1 MNSQRA
7 VKSTRLKPSARHVT
21 KSAVLLTREKRVQ
34 GAVKIIR
41 GCKGIGHDSCEDSVA
56 NILDWHEYVCSGRS
70 AWRRISSKEAKRK
83 DNRVLAWLRRG
94 KVLLKNLGQWPVGFE
109 RFQAEVTRWAAVYE
123 EGERLSRLPRV
134 AGITR
139 TTAYAK
145 LLAAEA
151 ALHLCDEFRIKATT
165 TKRGAFC
172 RLAAVL
178 YGVKDADLQKL
189 CMKVIEPNYRTWLA
203 RREAPNRA

>member
-41 GCKGIGHDSCEDSVA
+41 GCKGIGHDSCEGSI
-56 NILDWHEYVCSGRS
+56 NILDWHQYVCSGRS

-94 KVLLKNLGQWPVGFE
+94 KVLLKNLGQWPVD
-109 RFQAEVTRWAAVYE
+109 
-123 EGERLSRLPRV
+123 SRGSKP
-134 AGITR
+134 
-139 TTAYAK
+139 K
-145 LLAAEA
+145 
-151 ALHLCDEFRIKATT
+151 
-165 TKRGAFC
+165 
-172 RLAAVL
+172 
-178 YGVKDADLQKL
+178 
-189 CMKVIEPNYRTWLA
+189 
-203 RREAPNRA
+203 